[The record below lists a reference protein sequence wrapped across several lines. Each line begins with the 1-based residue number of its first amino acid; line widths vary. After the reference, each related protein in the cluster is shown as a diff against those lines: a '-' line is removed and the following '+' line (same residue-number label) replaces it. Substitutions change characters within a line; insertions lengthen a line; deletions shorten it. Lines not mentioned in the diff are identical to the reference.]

1 MIALV
6 WLIPAFPL
14 AAFLIAGLF
23 GRRWLGHWTGVIASA
38 AVGLSALLSIG
49 VFLEVLGGKEQ
60 TVVQLY
66 RWIGVGEFSVNVAAL
81 VDPLSAVMLLVVT
94 VVSFLIFVYSNGY
107 MAHDEGFYRFF
118 AWLSLFVFA
127 MLILVMADN
136 YLLMFVGWE
145 GVGLCS
151 YLLIGF
157 WFERPEPYL
166 AAKKAFVMNR
176 IGDWGY
182 TIGIITIFLVFGS
195 MNFIDVFRRLEVSA
209 PAQAT
214 LTLIC
219 VALFFGAT
227 GKSAQIPLYTWL
239 PDAMEGPTPVSA
251 LIHAAT
257 MVTSGV
263 YLVARSMPLFEVAGP
278 SLQIVGTIGAVTA
291 IFAAT
296 IALVQ
301 FDIKRVMAYSTVSQL
316 GYMFL
321 ALGVGAPIA
330 AIFHLATHAFF
341 KALLFLGS
349 GSVIHGLGGEQDMR
363 RMGGLR
369 RKMPVT
375 FWTMLI
381 AGGALAA
388 LPPLAGFWSKD
399 EILGAAF
406 VNGHLVLYAIGII
419 TAVLTAFYV
428 TRALW
433 MTFYGEPRD
442 HHLYDHAHES
452 SRVMTLPLVA
462 LAAGSAVL
470 GIVIGFPP
478 GLGARARRPG
488 LTSRADRDRGQ
499 LRAHDRRGSPAGA
512 RGVRRLR
519 RRDPRL
525 MTNVLSLLVV
535 IPLAG
540 LVPLFFFRRDERA
553 AKQVAI
559 TTTLVELAVS
569 LWMLKQFV
577 VGEAGVQLVERVDWL
592 PSLGISYLVGVDGIS
607 VLLVPLTTLLTFISV
622 LYSSGG
628 AIKTR
633 IVEYMTAFLLLEVG
647 MVGVFIAL
655 DLFLFYIFFELM

>member
-1 MIALV
+1 MIELV
-6 WLIPAFPL
+6 WLIPGFPL
-14 AAFLIAGLF
+14 AAFLVNGLL
-23 GRRWLGHWTGVIASA
+23 GRRWLGHLTGWIASA
-38 AVGLSALLSIG
+38 AVGASALLSIAI
-49 VFLEVLGGKEQ
+49 FLEVLGGKQQ

-66 RWIGVGEFSVNVAAL
+66 RWIGVGDFTINVSAL
-81 VDPLSAVMLLVVT
+81 VDPLSSTMLLVVT

-107 MAHDEGFYRFF
+107 MAHDPGFPRFF
-118 AWLSLFVFA
+118 TWLSLFVFA

-157 WFERPEPYL
+157 WFERPAPYY

-182 TIGIITIFLVFGS
+182 TIGIIAIFLVFGS
-195 MNFIDVFRRLEVSA
+195 MNFLDVFKRLEDGSSA
-209 PAQAT
+209 PAQST

-219 VALFFGAT
+219 IALFFGAT

-263 YLVARSMPLFEVAGP
+263 YLVARSTPLFAAAGSSLEV
-278 SLQIVGTIGAVTA
+278 VGTIGALTA
-291 IFAAT
+291 IVAAT

-321 ALGVGAPIA
+321 ALGVGAPVA

-349 GSVIHGLGGEQDMR
+349 GSVIHGLGNEQDMR
-363 RMGGLR
+363 MMGGLR

-375 FWTMLI
+375 FWTMLV

-399 EILGAAF
+399 EIVSAAF
-406 VNGHLVLYAIGII
+406 VSGHFLLYAVGIT

-452 SRVMTLPLVA
+452 PSVMTLPLIA
-462 LAAGSAVL
+462 LAAGTVVL
-470 GIVIGFPP
+470 GIAIGFPP
-478 GLGARARRPG
+478 EQGFIHRFLNPAVEVPGAAER
-488 LTSRADRDRGQ
+488 L
-499 LRAHDRRGSPAGA
+499 PAIG
-512 RGVRRLR
+512 
-519 RRDPRL
+519 
-525 MTNVLSLLVV
+525 TIVLLAGISIV
-535 IPLAG
+535 AG
-540 LVPLFFFRRDERA
+540 LVGIAIGVSMYVRHRPDPAAIARASGPYYRVLLNKYYLDELYDHRVVEAARAFAGASWAFDIHIIDGLVNRLGWALARSGSGLRRV
-553 AKQVAI
+553 Q
-559 TTTLVELAVS
+559 TG
-569 LWMLKQFV
+569 V
-577 VGEAGVQLVERVDWL
+577 VGNYALTIVAGLLIVLVAYGGYAAGVFGR
-592 PSLGISYLVGVDGIS
+592 
-607 VLLVPLTTLLTFISV
+607 
-622 LYSSGG
+622 
-628 AIKTR
+628 
-633 IVEYMTAFLLLEVG
+633 
-647 MVGVFIAL
+647 
-655 DLFLFYIFFELM
+655 

>member
-1 MIALV
+1 MISLV
-6 WLIPAFPL
+6 WLIPALPL
-14 AAFLIAGLF
+14 TAFLVNGLF
-23 GRRWLGHWTGVIASA
+23 GRRWLGHLTGVIASA
-38 AVGLSALLSIG
+38 AVGVSALLAIG
-49 VFLEVLGGKEQ
+49 VFLEVLGGKTP
-60 TVVQLY
+60 TVVSLY
-66 RWIGVGEFSVNVAAL
+66 RWIAVGDFSINVSAL
-81 VDPLSAVMLLVVT
+81 VDPLSSTMLLVVT
-94 VVSFLIFVYSNGY
+94 VVSFLIFVYANGY
-107 MAHDEGFYRFF
+107 MADDAGFYRFF
-118 AWLSLFVFA
+118 TWLSLFVFA

-157 WFERPEPYL
+157 WFERPEPYY

-195 MNFIDVFRRLEVSA
+195 MNFLDVFTRLATSSM
-209 PAQAT
+209 AQGP

-219 VALFFGAT
+219 LALFFGAT
-227 GKSAQIPLYTWL
+227 GKSAQLPLYSWL

-263 YLVARSMPLFEVAGP
+263 YLVARSMPLFEAAGP
-278 SLQIVGTIGAVTA
+278 SLQVVGIVGAITA

-321 ALGVGAPIA
+321 ALGVGAPAA

-363 RMGGLR
+363 KMGGLR

-406 VNGHLVLYAIGII
+406 TNGQLVLYAIGIV
-419 TAVLTAFYV
+419 TAILTAFYV

-452 SRVMTLPLVA
+452 PRVMTLPLVA

-478 GLGARARRPG
+478 EGGFIHRFLAPVVEAAGVAERTPELATIVVLAFVSMVAGLIGIAVGVSMYVRHRPDPAALTRAAGPVYRVLVNKYYVDELYDHRFVEAARAF
-488 LTSRADRDRGQ
+488 
-499 LRAHDRRGSPAGA
+499 AGA
-512 RGVRRLR
+512 AWAFDIHIIDGLANRLGWALAMGGQGLR
-519 RRDPRL
+519 RAQTGIVGNYAL
-525 MTNVLSLLVV
+525 TIV
-535 IPLAG
+535 AG
-540 LVPLFFFRRDERA
+540 LLLILVAYGGYA
-553 AKQVAI
+553 AGI
-559 TTTLVELAVS
+559 
-569 LWMLKQFV
+569 
-577 VGEAGVQLVERVDWL
+577 
-592 PSLGISYLVGVDGIS
+592 LG
-607 VLLVPLTTLLTFISV
+607 
-622 LYSSGG
+622 
-628 AIKTR
+628 R
-633 IVEYMTAFLLLEVG
+633 
-647 MVGVFIAL
+647 
-655 DLFLFYIFFELM
+655 

>member
-1 MIALV
+1 MISLV
-6 WLIPAFPL
+6 WLVPAFPL
-14 AAFLIAGLF
+14 AAFLVCGLF
-23 GRRWLGHWTGVIASA
+23 GRRWLGHLTGVIASV
-38 AVGLSALLSIG
+38 AVGLSALVSIG
-49 VFLEVLGGKEQ
+49 VFVEVLGGKTP
-60 TVVQLY
+60 TVVPLY
-66 RWIGVGEFSVNVAAL
+66 RWIAVGDFSINVSAL
-81 VDPLSAVMLLVVT
+81 VDPLSSTMLLVVT

-107 MAHDEGFYRFF
+107 MAHDAGFYRFF
-118 AWLSLFVFA
+118 TWLSLFVFA

-157 WFERPEPYL
+157 WFERPAPYY

-182 TIGIITIFLVFGS
+182 TIGIITIFLAFGS
-195 MNFIDVFRRLEVSA
+195 MNFLDVFNRLQASA
-209 PAQAT
+209 MPRDT

-227 GKSAQIPLYTWL
+227 GKSAQLPLYSWL

-263 YLVARSMPLFEVAGP
+263 YLVARSMPLFEAAGP
-278 SLQIVGTIGAVTA
+278 SLQVVGIVGAITA

-321 ALGVGAPIA
+321 ALGVGAPAA

-363 RMGGLR
+363 KMGGLR

-375 FWTMLI
+375 FWTMLV

-406 VNGHLVLYAIGII
+406 VNGQLILYAIGIL

-442 HHLYDHAHES
+442 HHLFDHAHES
-452 SRVMTLPLVA
+452 PRVMTLPLMA
-462 LAAGSAVL
+462 LAVGSAVL

-478 GLGARARRPG
+478 EQGFIHRFLSPVVEAAGVAERTPELATIVALAVVSVVAGAIGIAIGLSMYVRHRPDPAALTRAAGPVYRVLVNKYYVDELYDHRFVEAARAF
-488 LTSRADRDRGQ
+488 
-499 LRAHDRRGSPAGA
+499 AGA
-512 RGVRRLR
+512 AWAFDIHIIDGLANRLGWALAMGGQGLR
-519 RRDPRL
+519 RAQ
-525 MTNVLSLLVV
+525 TGVV
-535 IPLAG
+535 GNYALTIVAG
-540 LVPLFFFRRDERA
+540 LLLILVAYGGYA
-553 AKQVAI
+553 AGI
-559 TTTLVELAVS
+559 
-569 LWMLKQFV
+569 
-577 VGEAGVQLVERVDWL
+577 
-592 PSLGISYLVGVDGIS
+592 LG
-607 VLLVPLTTLLTFISV
+607 
-622 LYSSGG
+622 
-628 AIKTR
+628 R
-633 IVEYMTAFLLLEVG
+633 
-647 MVGVFIAL
+647 
-655 DLFLFYIFFELM
+655 

>member
-49 VFLEVLGGKEQ
+49 VFLEVLGGKQQ

-66 RWIGVGEFSVNVAAL
+66 RWIGVGDFSVNVAAL
-81 VDPLSAVMLLVVT
+81 IDPLSAVMLLVVT

-157 WFERPEPYL
+157 WFERPEPYV

-182 TIGIITIFLVFGS
+182 TIGMITTFLVFGS
-195 MNFIDVFRRLEVSA
+195 MQFTDVFEHVGIA
-209 PAQAT
+209 TQAN

-219 VALFFGAT
+219 IAFFFGAT
-227 GKSAQIPLYTWL
+227 GKSAQLPLYSWL

-257 MVTSGV
+257 MVTAGV
-263 YLVARSMPLFEVAGP
+263 YLVARSMPLFAAAGP
-278 SLQIVGTIGAVTA
+278 SLAVVGVVGAVTA

-321 ALGVGAPIA
+321 ALGVGARVA

-363 RMGGLR
+363 KMGGLR

-406 VNGHLVLYAIGII
+406 VNGHLLLYAIGII

-452 SRVMTLPLVA
+452 PRVMTLPLVA

-478 GLGARARRPG
+478 EPG
-488 LTSRADRDRGQ
+488 FVHQFL
-499 LRAHDRRGSPAGA
+499 SPVVEAAGVAEHLPELAMIVALAFVSVLAGA
-512 RGVRRLR
+512 IGIATGVSMYVRHRP
-519 RRDPRL
+519 DPAAL
-525 MTNVLSLLVV
+525 T
-535 IPLAG
+535 
-540 LVPLFFFRRDERA
+540 RA
-553 AKQVAI
+553 AGPVYRI
-559 TTTLVELAVS
+559 LVNKYYVDELY
-569 LWMLKQFV
+569 
-577 VGEAGVQLVERVDWL
+577 DH
-592 PSLGISYLVGVDGIS
+592 
-607 VLLVPLTTLLTFISV
+607 
-622 LYSSGG
+622 
-628 AIKTR
+628 R
-633 IVEYMTAFLLLEVG
+633 IVEAARAVAGASWAFDIHIIDGLANRLGWALPTGGQALRREQTGIVGNYALTIVAGLLLMLVAYRG
-647 MVGVFIAL
+647 FAARILGR
-655 DLFLFYIFFELM
+655 

>member
-1 MIALV
+1 MISIV

-14 AAFLIAGLF
+14 AAFLVNGLL
-23 GRRWLGHWTGVIASA
+23 GRRWLGHMTGLIATA
-38 AVGLSALLSIG
+38 AVGLSAVLSIG
-49 VFLEVLGGKEQ
+49 VFLEVLGGKTQ
-60 TVVQLY
+60 TVVSLY
-66 RWIGVGEFSVNVAAL
+66 RWIAVGEFSVNVSAL
-81 VDPLSAVMLLVVT
+81 IDPLSSVMLLVVT

-107 MAHDEGFYRFF
+107 MEHDAGFYRFF
-118 AWLSLFVFA
+118 TWLSLFVFA

-157 WFERPEPYL
+157 WFEKPAPYI

-176 IGDWGY
+176 IGDWGF
-182 TIGIITIFLVFGS
+182 TVAMILTFLTFGS
-195 MNFIDVFRRLEVSA
+195 VTFHEIFPKVGEIHRTD
-209 PAQAT
+209 PT
-214 LTLIC
+214 ILTVI
-219 VALFFGAT
+219 ALAFFLGAT
-227 GKSAQIPLYTWL
+227 GKSAQLPLYSWL

-278 SLQIVGTIGAVTA
+278 SLQVVGVVGAITA

-321 ALGVGAPIA
+321 ALGVGAPVA

-349 GSVIHGLGGEQDMR
+349 GSVIHGLGNEQDMR

-399 EILGAAF
+399 EIVSAAF
-406 VNGHLVLYAIGII
+406 TNGHVLLYTIGII

-442 HHLYDHAHES
+442 QHLFDHAHES
-452 SRVMTLPLVA
+452 PTVMTLPLILLGV
-462 LAAGSAVL
+462 GTVVL
-470 GIVIGFPP
+470 GIAIGFPP
-478 GLGARARRPG
+478 EQGFIHRFLGPVVEAAGGAEHAPE
-488 LTSRADRDRGQ
+488 LADRK
-499 LRAHDRRGSPAGA
+499 S
-512 RGVRRLR
+512 
-519 RRDPRL
+519 
-525 MTNVLSLLVV
+525 T
-535 IPLAG
+535 
-540 LVPLFFFRRDERA
+540 
-553 AKQVAI
+553 
-559 TTTLVELAVS
+559 
-569 LWMLKQFV
+569 
-577 VGEAGVQLVERVDWL
+577 
-592 PSLGISYLVGVDGIS
+592 
-607 VLLVPLTTLLTFISV
+607 
-622 LYSSGG
+622 
-628 AIKTR
+628 
-633 IVEYMTAFLLLEVG
+633 
-647 MVGVFIAL
+647 
-655 DLFLFYIFFELM
+655 

>member
-1 MIALV
+1 VSGI
-6 WLIPAFPL
+6 
-14 AAFLIAGLF
+14 F
-23 GRRWLGHWTGVIASA
+23 GRRWLGHLTGVIASA
-38 AVGLSALLSIG
+38 AVGVSALLAIG
-49 VFLEVLGGKEQ
+49 VFLEVLGGKTQ
-60 TVVQLY
+60 TVVTLY
-66 RWIGVGEFSVNVAAL
+66 RWIGVGDFTINVAAL
-81 VDPLSAVMLLVVT
+81 IDPLSSTMLLVVT

-107 MAHDEGFYRFF
+107 MEHDAGFYRFF
-118 AWLSLFVFA
+118 TWLSLFVFA

-157 WFERPEPYL
+157 WFERPAPYL

-195 MNFIDVFRRLEVSA
+195 MNFIDVFKRLDESA
-209 PAQAT
+209 PAQGS

-219 VALFFGAT
+219 LALFFGAT
-227 GKSAQIPLYTWL
+227 GKSAQLPLHSWL

-263 YLVARSMPLFEVAGP
+263 YLVARSMPLFEHAGP
-278 SLQIVGTIGAVTA
+278 SLQVVGTVGAITA

-321 ALGVGAPIA
+321 ALGVGAPVA
-330 AIFHLATHAFF
+330 AMFHLATHAFF

-363 RMGGLR
+363 KMGGLR

-406 VNGHLVLYAIGII
+406 VNGHLLLYAIGIV

-452 SRVMTLPLVA
+452 PRVMTLPLGA
-462 LAAGSAVL
+462 LAVGSAVL
-470 GIVIGFPP
+470 GIVIGFPSEQGFIHRFLAP
-478 GLGARARRPG
+478 VVEA
-488 LTSRADRDRGQ
+488 
-499 LRAHDRRGSPAGA
+499 AGVA
-512 RGVRRLR
+512 ERTPELATIVALAGVS
-519 RRDPRL
+519 
-525 MTNVLSLLVV
+525 V
-535 IPLAG
+535 LAG
-540 LVPLFFFRRDERA
+540 LVGIGIGVSMYVRHRPDPAALTRA
-553 AKQVAI
+553 AGPVYRVLVNKYYIDELYDHRFVEAARAFAGAAWAFDIHIIDGLANRLGWALAMGGQGLRRAQTGIVGNYALTIVA
-559 TTTLVELAVS
+559 
-569 LWMLKQFV
+569 
-577 VGEAGVQLVERVDWL
+577 G
-592 PSLGISYLVGVDGIS
+592 
-607 VLLVPLTTLLTFISV
+607 
-622 LYSSGG
+622 
-628 AIKTR
+628 
-633 IVEYMTAFLLLEVG
+633 LLLILVAYG
-647 MVGVFIAL
+647 GYAAGIL
-655 DLFLFYIFFELM
+655 GR

>member
-1 MIALV
+1 MISLV

-14 AAFLIAGLF
+14 AAFLVNGLF
-23 GRRWLGHWTGVIASA
+23 GRRWLGHLTGVIASA

-49 VFLEVLGGKEQ
+49 VFLEVLGGKTQ
-60 TVVQLY
+60 AVVPLY
-66 RWIGVGEFSVNVAAL
+66 RWIGVGDFTINVAAL
-81 VDPLSAVMLLVVT
+81 IDPLSSVMLLVVT
-94 VVSFLIFVYSNGY
+94 VVSFLIFVYSIGY
-107 MAHDEGFYRFF
+107 MEHDAGFYRFF
-118 AWLSLFVFA
+118 TWLSLFVFA

-157 WFERPEPYL
+157 WFERPEPYY

-195 MNFIDVFRRLEVSA
+195 MNFIDVFKRLEESA

-219 VALFFGAT
+219 IALFFGAT
-227 GKSAQIPLYTWL
+227 GKSAQLPLYSWL

-263 YLVARSMPLFEVAGP
+263 YLVARSTPLFAAAGP
-278 SLQIVGTIGAVTA
+278 SLQVVGVVGAITA

-301 FDIKRVMAYSTVSQL
+301 FDIKRVMAYSTISQL

-363 RMGGLR
+363 KMGGLR

-406 VNGHLVLYAIGII
+406 ANGHLVLYAVGIV

-452 SRVMTLPLVA
+452 PRVMTLPLIA
-462 LAAGSAVL
+462 LGVGSAVL

-478 GLGARARRPG
+478 EQGFIHRFLAPVVEAAGAAERSPELATIVALALVSVLAGVIGIAIGVSMYVRHRPDPAALTRAAGPVYRILVNKYYIDELYDHRFVEAARAF
-488 LTSRADRDRGQ
+488 
-499 LRAHDRRGSPAGA
+499 AGA
-512 RGVRRLR
+512 AWAFDIHIIDGLANRLGWALAMGGQGLR
-519 RRDPRL
+519 RAQTGIVGNYAL
-525 MTNVLSLLVV
+525 TIV
-535 IPLAG
+535 AG
-540 LVPLFFFRRDERA
+540 LLLILVAYGGVA
-553 AKQVAI
+553 AGI
-559 TTTLVELAVS
+559 
-569 LWMLKQFV
+569 
-577 VGEAGVQLVERVDWL
+577 
-592 PSLGISYLVGVDGIS
+592 LG
-607 VLLVPLTTLLTFISV
+607 
-622 LYSSGG
+622 
-628 AIKTR
+628 R
-633 IVEYMTAFLLLEVG
+633 
-647 MVGVFIAL
+647 
-655 DLFLFYIFFELM
+655 

>member
-1 MIALV
+1 MRSTRCGGDPSLVIEKV

-14 AAFLIAGLF
+14 AAFLI
-23 GRRWLGHWTGVIASA
+23 
-38 AVGLSALLSIG
+38 G
-49 VFLEVLGGKEQ
+49 VFFEVLGGAKQ
-60 TVVQLY
+60 TVVPLY
-66 RWIGVGEFSVNVAAL
+66 RWIAVGDFQVSVAAL
-81 VDPLSAVMLLVVT
+81 VDPLSATMLLVVT

-107 MAHDEGFYRFF
+107 MAHDRGVYRFF

-157 WFERPEPYL
+157 WFERPEPYY

-182 TIGIITIFLVFGS
+182 TVGIITVFLVFGS
-195 MNFIDVFRRLEVSA
+195 LNFFDVFKRLEESA
-209 PAQAT
+209 PAQGT
-214 LTLIC
+214 LTIIC
-219 VALFFGAT
+219 LALFFGAT
-227 GKSAQIPLYTWL
+227 GKSAQLPLYSWL

-263 YLVARSMPLFEVAGP
+263 YLVARSMPLFQAAGP
-278 SLQIVGTIGAVTA
+278 SLEVVGVVGAITA

-301 FDIKRVMAYSTVSQL
+301 FDIKRVLAYSTVSQL

-321 ALGVGAPIA
+321 ALGVGAPVA

-363 RMGGLR
+363 KMGGLR
-369 RKMPVT
+369 RKMPTT

-399 EILGAAF
+399 EILSAAF
-406 VNGHLVLYAIGII
+406 GNGHLVLYAVGLV
-419 TAVLTAFYV
+419 TAALTAFYV

-452 SRVMTLPLVA
+452 PSVMTLPLLA
-462 LAAGSAVL
+462 LATGTVVVGFL
-470 GIVIGFPP
+470 IGFPP
-478 GLGARARRPG
+478 
-488 LTSRADRDRGQ
+488 D
-499 LRAHDRRGSPAGA
+499 H
-512 RGVRRLR
+512 
-519 RRDPRL
+519 
-525 MTNVLSLLVV
+525 
-535 IPLAG
+535 
-540 LVPLFFFRRDERA
+540 
-553 AKQVAI
+553 
-559 TTTLVELAVS
+559 
-569 LWMLKQFV
+569 
-577 VGEAGVQLVERVDWL
+577 
-592 PSLGISYLVGVDGIS
+592 GIIH
-607 VLLVPLTTLLTFISV
+607 
-622 LYSSGG
+622 
-628 AIKTR
+628 
-633 IVEYMTAFLLLEVG
+633 
-647 MVGVFIAL
+647 
-655 DLFLFYIFFELM
+655 

>member
-1 MIALV
+1 L
-6 WLIPAFPL
+6 PL
-14 AAFLIAGLF
+14 AAFLINGLF
-23 GRRWLGHWTGVIASA
+23 GRRWLGHLTGLIATA

-49 VFLEVLGGKEQ
+49 VFLEVLGGKTQ
-60 TVVQLY
+60 TVVSLY
-66 RWIGVGEFSVNVAAL
+66 RWIAVGDFSVNVSAL
-81 VDPLSAVMLLVVT
+81 IDPLSSVMLLVVT

-107 MAHDEGFYRFF
+107 MEHDAGFYRFF
-118 AWLSLFVFA
+118 TWLSLFVFA

-157 WFERPEPYL
+157 WFERPEPYY

-195 MNFIDVFRRLEVSA
+195 MNFLDVFKRLEESA

-219 VALFFGAT
+219 IALFFGAT
-227 GKSAQIPLYTWL
+227 GKSAQLPLYSWL

-278 SLQIVGTIGAVTA
+278 SLQVVGVVGAITA

-321 ALGVGAPIA
+321 ALGVGAPVA

-363 RMGGLR
+363 KMGGLR

-406 VNGHLVLYAIGII
+406 TNGHLILYAVGII
-419 TAVLTAFYV
+419 TAILTAFYV

-452 SRVMTLPLVA
+452 PRVMTLPLIA

-470 GIVIGFPP
+470 GIVVGFPP
-478 GLGARARRPG
+478 EQGFIHRYLAPVVEAAGVAERAPEIATIVALAIVSVLAGVIGIAVGVSMYVRHRPDPAALTRAAGPVYRVLVNKYYIDELYDHRFVEAARAF
-488 LTSRADRDRGQ
+488 
-499 LRAHDRRGSPAGA
+499 AGA
-512 RGVRRLR
+512 SWAFDIHIIDGLANRLGWAFAMGGQGLR
-519 RRDPRL
+519 RVQTGIVGNYAL
-525 MTNVLSLLVV
+525 TIVAGLLLV
-535 IPLAG
+535 
-540 LVPLFFFRRDERA
+540 LVA
-553 AKQVAI
+553 YGGYATGI
-559 TTTLVELAVS
+559 
-569 LWMLKQFV
+569 
-577 VGEAGVQLVERVDWL
+577 
-592 PSLGISYLVGVDGIS
+592 LG
-607 VLLVPLTTLLTFISV
+607 
-622 LYSSGG
+622 
-628 AIKTR
+628 R
-633 IVEYMTAFLLLEVG
+633 
-647 MVGVFIAL
+647 
-655 DLFLFYIFFELM
+655 

>member
-1 MIALV
+1 MISLV

-14 AAFLIAGLF
+14 AAFLVNGLF
-23 GRRWLGHWTGVIASA
+23 GRRWLGHLTGVIASV
-38 AVGLSALLSIG
+38 AVGLSALVSIG
-49 VFLEVLGGKEQ
+49 VFLEVLGGKTQ
-60 TVVQLY
+60 TVVRLY
-66 RWIGVGEFSVNVAAL
+66 RWIAVGDFSINVSAL
-81 VDPLSAVMLLVVT
+81 VDPLSSTMLLVVT

-107 MAHDEGFYRFF
+107 MAHDAGFYRFF
-118 AWLSLFVFA
+118 TWLSLFVFA

-157 WFERPEPYL
+157 WFERPAPYY

-182 TIGIITIFLVFGS
+182 TIGIITIFLAFGS
-195 MNFIDVFRRLEVSA
+195 MNFLDVFNRLQASA
-209 PAQAT
+209 MPRDT

-227 GKSAQIPLYTWL
+227 GKSAQLPLYSWL

-263 YLVARSMPLFEVAGP
+263 YLVARSMPLFEAAGP
-278 SLQIVGTIGAVTA
+278 SLQAVGIVGAITA

-321 ALGVGAPIA
+321 ALGVGAPAA

-363 RMGGLR
+363 KMGGLR

-375 FWTMLI
+375 FWTMLV

-406 VNGHLVLYAIGII
+406 VNGQLILYAIGIL

-442 HHLYDHAHES
+442 HHLFDHAHES
-452 SRVMTLPLVA
+452 PRVMTLPLMA
-462 LAAGSAVL
+462 LAVGSAVL

-478 GLGARARRPG
+478 EQGFIHRFLSPVVEAAGVAERTPELATIVALAGVSVVAGAIGIAIGLSMYVRHRPDPAALTRAAGPVYRVLVNKYYVDELYDHRFVEAARAF
-488 LTSRADRDRGQ
+488 
-499 LRAHDRRGSPAGA
+499 AGA
-512 RGVRRLR
+512 AWAFDIHIIDGLANRLGWALAMGGQGLR
-519 RRDPRL
+519 RAQ
-525 MTNVLSLLVV
+525 TGVV
-535 IPLAG
+535 GNYALTIVAG
-540 LVPLFFFRRDERA
+540 LLLILVAYGGYA
-553 AKQVAI
+553 AGI
-559 TTTLVELAVS
+559 
-569 LWMLKQFV
+569 
-577 VGEAGVQLVERVDWL
+577 
-592 PSLGISYLVGVDGIS
+592 LG
-607 VLLVPLTTLLTFISV
+607 
-622 LYSSGG
+622 
-628 AIKTR
+628 R
-633 IVEYMTAFLLLEVG
+633 
-647 MVGVFIAL
+647 
-655 DLFLFYIFFELM
+655 

>member
-1 MIALV
+1 VISLV
-6 WLIPAFPL
+6 WLIPALPL
-14 AAFLIAGLF
+14 AAFLINGLF
-23 GRRWLGHWTGVIASA
+23 GRRWLGHLTGLIATA

-49 VFLEVLGGKEQ
+49 VFLEVLGGKTQ
-60 TVVQLY
+60 TVVSLY
-66 RWIGVGEFSVNVAAL
+66 RWIAVGDFSVNVSAL
-81 VDPLSAVMLLVVT
+81 IDPLSSVMLLVVT

-107 MAHDEGFYRFF
+107 MEHDAGFYRFF
-118 AWLSLFVFA
+118 TWLSLFVFA

-157 WFERPEPYL
+157 WFERPEPYY

-195 MNFIDVFRRLEVSA
+195 MNFLDVFKRLEESA

-219 VALFFGAT
+219 IALFFGAT
-227 GKSAQIPLYTWL
+227 GKSAQLPLYSWL

-278 SLQIVGTIGAVTA
+278 SLQVVGVVGAITA

-321 ALGVGAPIA
+321 ALGVGAPVA

-363 RMGGLR
+363 KMGGLR

-406 VNGHLVLYAIGII
+406 TNGHLILYAVGII
-419 TAVLTAFYV
+419 TAILTAFYV

-452 SRVMTLPLVA
+452 PRVMTLPLVA

-470 GIVIGFPP
+470 GIVVGFPP
-478 GLGARARRPG
+478 EQGFIHRYLAPVVEAAGVAEHAPEIATIVALAIVSVLAGVIGIAVGVSMYVRHRPDPAALTRAAGPVYRVLVNKYYIDELYDHRFVEAARAF
-488 LTSRADRDRGQ
+488 
-499 LRAHDRRGSPAGA
+499 AGA
-512 RGVRRLR
+512 SWAFDIHIIDGLANRLGWAFAMGGQGLR
-519 RRDPRL
+519 RVQTGIVGNYAL
-525 MTNVLSLLVV
+525 TIVAGLLLV
-535 IPLAG
+535 
-540 LVPLFFFRRDERA
+540 LVA
-553 AKQVAI
+553 YGGYATGI
-559 TTTLVELAVS
+559 
-569 LWMLKQFV
+569 
-577 VGEAGVQLVERVDWL
+577 
-592 PSLGISYLVGVDGIS
+592 LG
-607 VLLVPLTTLLTFISV
+607 
-622 LYSSGG
+622 
-628 AIKTR
+628 R
-633 IVEYMTAFLLLEVG
+633 
-647 MVGVFIAL
+647 
-655 DLFLFYIFFELM
+655 

>member
-1 MIALV
+1 MISLV

-14 AAFLIAGLF
+14 AAFLVNGLF
-23 GRRWLGHWTGVIASA
+23 GRRWLGHMTGVIASV

-49 VFLEVLGGKEQ
+49 VFLEVLGGKTQ
-60 TVVQLY
+60 TVVPLY
-66 RWIGVGEFSVNVAAL
+66 RWIAVGDFSINVSAL
-81 VDPLSAVMLLVVT
+81 IDPLSSVMLLVVT

-107 MAHDEGFYRFF
+107 MAHDAGFYRFF

-157 WFERPEPYL
+157 WFERPEPYY

-195 MNFIDVFRRLEVSA
+195 MNFLDVFKRLEASA

-219 VALFFGAT
+219 IALFFGAT
-227 GKSAQIPLYTWL
+227 GKSAQLPLYSWL

-278 SLQIVGTIGAVTA
+278 SLQVVGVVGAITA

-321 ALGVGAPIA
+321 ALGVGAPVA

-363 RMGGLR
+363 KMGGLR

-406 VNGHLVLYAIGII
+406 VNGHLVLYAIGIV

-452 SRVMTLPLVA
+452 PRVMTLPLMA

-470 GIVIGFPP
+470 GILIGFPP
-478 GLGARARRPG
+478 EQGFIHSFLGPVAEAAGVAENVPGVATIVALAFVSVLAGVIGIAIGVSMYVRHRPDPAALTRAAGPVYRILVNKYYVDASWAFDIHIIDGLANRLGWALAMG
-488 LTSRADRDRGQ
+488 GQ
-499 LRAHDRRGSPAGA
+499 G
-512 RGVRRLR
+512 LR
-519 RRDPRL
+519 RVQTGIVGNYAL
-525 MTNVLSLLVV
+525 TIVAGLLLVLV
-535 IPLAG
+535 AYGGYAAG
-540 LVPLFFFRRDERA
+540 
-553 AKQVAI
+553 I
-559 TTTLVELAVS
+559 
-569 LWMLKQFV
+569 
-577 VGEAGVQLVERVDWL
+577 
-592 PSLGISYLVGVDGIS
+592 LG
-607 VLLVPLTTLLTFISV
+607 
-622 LYSSGG
+622 
-628 AIKTR
+628 R
-633 IVEYMTAFLLLEVG
+633 
-647 MVGVFIAL
+647 
-655 DLFLFYIFFELM
+655 

>member
-1 MIALV
+1 MIQLV

-14 AAFLIAGLF
+14 AAFLIDGLF
-23 GRRWLGHWTGVIASA
+23 GRRWLRAWTGWIASA
-38 AVGLSALLSIG
+38 AVGASAIVAIG
-49 VFLEVLGGKEQ
+49 VFLEVLGGKQQ

-66 RWIGVGEFSVNVAAL
+66 RWIGVGDFQVNVAAL
-81 VDPLSAVMLLVVT
+81 IDPLSSTMLLVVT

-107 MAHDEGFYRFF
+107 MAEDRGLWRFF
-118 AWLSLFVFA
+118 TWMSLFVFA

-157 WFERPEPYL
+157 WFERPEPYY

-195 MNFIDVFRRLEVSA
+195 MNFLDVFKRVEESA
-209 PAQAT
+209 PAQSA

-219 VALFFGAT
+219 LALFFGAT
-227 GKSAQIPLYTWL
+227 GKSAQLPLYSWL

-263 YLVARSMPLFEVAGP
+263 YLVARSTPLFAAAGSSLEV
-278 SLQIVGTIGAVTA
+278 VGVVGAITA

-321 ALGVGAPIA
+321 ALGVGAPVA

-363 RMGGLR
+363 RMGALR

-399 EILGAAF
+399 EIVGAAF
-406 VNGHLVLYAIGII
+406 TNGHVLLYAIGIV

-442 HHLYDHAHES
+442 RHLYDHAHES
-452 SRVMTLPLVA
+452 PRVMILPLAA
-462 LAAGSAVL
+462 LALGSVVL
-470 GIVIGFPP
+470 GIAIGFPP
-478 GLGARARRPG
+478 EQGFIHRFLGPAVEVPGAVEHVPELATILVLALVSVAAGVIGIAVAISVYVRHRPDATAIARA
-488 LTSRADRDRGQ
+488 
-499 LRAHDRRGSPAGA
+499 AGPYY
-512 RGVRRLR
+512 RI
-519 RRDPRL
+519 
-525 MTNVLSLLVV
+525 LVNKYYV
-535 IPLAG
+535 
-540 LVPLFFFRRDERA
+540 DE
-553 AKQVAI
+553 
-559 TTTLVELAVS
+559 
-569 LWMLKQFV
+569 
-577 VGEAGVQLVERVDWL
+577 
-592 PSLGISYLVGVDGIS
+592 
-607 VLLVPLTTLLTFISV
+607 
-622 LYSSGG
+622 LYDH
-628 AIKTR
+628 R
-633 IVEYMTAFLLLEVG
+633 IVEAARAFAGASWAFDIHIIDGLANRIGWLLSLSGTGARRLQTGIVGNYALTIVAGLLLVLVAYG
-647 MVGVFIAL
+647 GYAAGVFGR
-655 DLFLFYIFFELM
+655 

>member
-1 MIALV
+1 MTALAASQVQVYALPLV

-14 AAFLIAGLF
+14 AAFLVNGLF
-23 GRRWLGHWTGVIASA
+23 GRRWLGKWAGIIASA
-38 AVGLSALLSIG
+38 AVGLSALLAIG
-49 VFLEVLGGKEQ
+49 VFLDVLRIQ
-60 TVVQLY
+60 RLPDAVPSVVTLY
-66 RWIGVGEFSVNVAAL
+66 RWIGVGDFTINVAAL
-81 VDPLSAVMLLVVT
+81 IDPLSSVMLLVVT
-94 VVSFLIFVYSNGY
+94 VVSFLIFVYSIGY
-107 MAHDEGFYRFF
+107 MEHDAGFYRFF
-118 AWLSLFVFA
+118 TWLSLFVFA

-157 WFERPEPYL
+157 WFERPEPYY

-182 TIGIITIFLVFGS
+182 TIGIITVFLVFGS
-195 MNFIDVFRRLEVSA
+195 MNFLDVFKRLEVSA
-209 PAQAT
+209 PAEAT

-227 GKSAQIPLYTWL
+227 GKSAQLPLYSWL

-263 YLVARSMPLFEVAGP
+263 YLVARSMPLFEHAGP
-278 SLQIVGTIGAVTA
+278 SLQVVGIVGAITA

-321 ALGVGAPIA
+321 ALGVGAPVA

-363 RMGGLR
+363 KMGGLR

-406 VNGHLVLYAIGII
+406 VNGHLLLYAIGIV

-452 SRVMTLPLVA
+452 PRVMTLPLTA
-462 LAAGSAVL
+462 LAVGSAVL

-478 GLGARARRPG
+478 EQGFIHRFLAPVVEAAGVAERTPEVATLVALALVSVLAGVVGIAVGVSMYVRHRPDPAALTRAAGPVYRVLVNKYYIDELYDHRFVEAARAF
-488 LTSRADRDRGQ
+488 
-499 LRAHDRRGSPAGA
+499 AGA
-512 RGVRRLR
+512 AWAFDIHIIDGLANRLGWALAMGGQGLR
-519 RRDPRL
+519 RAQ
-525 MTNVLSLLVV
+525 TGVV
-535 IPLAG
+535 GNYALTIVAG
-540 LVPLFFFRRDERA
+540 LLLILVAYGGYA
-553 AKQVAI
+553 AGI
-559 TTTLVELAVS
+559 
-569 LWMLKQFV
+569 
-577 VGEAGVQLVERVDWL
+577 
-592 PSLGISYLVGVDGIS
+592 LG
-607 VLLVPLTTLLTFISV
+607 
-622 LYSSGG
+622 
-628 AIKTR
+628 R
-633 IVEYMTAFLLLEVG
+633 
-647 MVGVFIAL
+647 
-655 DLFLFYIFFELM
+655 

>member
-23 GRRWLGHWTGVIASA
+23 GRRWLGHLTGVIASA
-38 AVGLSALLSIG
+38 AVGVSALLAIG
-49 VFLEVLGGKEQ
+49 VFLEVLGGK
-60 TVVQLY
+60 TPIVVSLY
-66 RWIGVGEFSVNVAAL
+66 RWIAVGDFSINVSAL
-81 VDPLSAVMLLVVT
+81 VDPLSSTMLLVVT
-94 VVSFLIFVYSNGY
+94 VVSFLIFVYANGY
-107 MAHDEGFYRFF
+107 MADDAGFYRFF
-118 AWLSLFVFA
+118 TWLSLFVFA

-182 TIGIITIFLVFGS
+182 TIGIITIFLVFNS
-195 MNFIDVFRRLEVSA
+195 MNFLDVFHRLDQGV
-209 PAQAT
+209 AQGV
-214 LTLIC
+214 LVIIC

-227 GKSAQIPLYTWL
+227 GKSAQLPLYSWL

-263 YLVARSMPLFEVAGP
+263 YLVARSTPLFAAAGSSLEV
-278 SLQIVGTIGAVTA
+278 VGVVGAITA

-321 ALGVGAPIA
+321 ALGVGAPAA
-330 AIFHLATHAFF
+330 AIFHLVTHAFF

-349 GSVIHGLGGEQDMR
+349 DSVIHGLGGEQDMR
-363 RMGGLR
+363 KMGGLR

-375 FWTMLI
+375 FWTMLV

-399 EILGAAF
+399 EIVTAAF
-406 VNGHLVLYAIGII
+406 VNGHAVLY
-419 TAVLTAFYV
+419 
-428 TRALW
+428 
-433 MTFYGEPRD
+433 
-442 HHLYDHAHES
+442 
-452 SRVMTLPLVA
+452 
-462 LAAGSAVL
+462 
-470 GIVIGFPP
+470 
-478 GLGARARRPG
+478 
-488 LTSRADRDRGQ
+488 
-499 LRAHDRRGSPAGA
+499 
-512 RGVRRLR
+512 
-519 RRDPRL
+519 
-525 MTNVLSLLVV
+525 
-535 IPLAG
+535 
-540 LVPLFFFRRDERA
+540 
-553 AKQVAI
+553 
-559 TTTLVELAVS
+559 
-569 LWMLKQFV
+569 
-577 VGEAGVQLVERVDWL
+577 
-592 PSLGISYLVGVDGIS
+592 
-607 VLLVPLTTLLTFISV
+607 
-622 LYSSGG
+622 
-628 AIKTR
+628 
-633 IVEYMTAFLLLEVG
+633 
-647 MVGVFIAL
+647 
-655 DLFLFYIFFELM
+655 

>member
-1 MIALV
+1 MISLV

-14 AAFLIAGLF
+14 AAFLVNGLF
-23 GRRWLGHWTGVIASA
+23 GRRWLGHMTGVIASV

-49 VFLEVLGGKEQ
+49 VFLEVLGGKTQ
-60 TVVQLY
+60 TVVALY
-66 RWIGVGEFSVNVAAL
+66 RWIAVGDFSINVSAL
-81 VDPLSAVMLLVVT
+81 IDPLSSVMLLVVT

-107 MAHDEGFYRFF
+107 MAQDAGFYRFF

-157 WFERPEPYL
+157 WFERPEPYY

-195 MNFIDVFRRLEVSA
+195 MNFLDVFKRLEASA

-219 VALFFGAT
+219 IALFFGAT
-227 GKSAQIPLYTWL
+227 GKSAQLPLYSWL

-278 SLQIVGTIGAVTA
+278 SLQVVGVVGAITA

-321 ALGVGAPIA
+321 ALGVGAPVA

-363 RMGGLR
+363 KMGGLR

-375 FWTMLI
+375 FWTMVI

-406 VNGHLVLYAIGII
+406 VNGHLVLYAIGIV

-452 SRVMTLPLVA
+452 PRVMTLPLIA

-478 GLGARARRPG
+478 EQGFIHSFLGPVADAAGVAESVPGVATIVALAFVSVLAGVIGIAIGVSMYVRHRPDPAALTRAAGPVYRILVNKYYVDELYDHRFVEAARAF
-488 LTSRADRDRGQ
+488 
-499 LRAHDRRGSPAGA
+499 AGA
-512 RGVRRLR
+512 SWAFDIHIIDGLANRLGWAFAMGGQGLR
-519 RRDPRL
+519 RVQTGIVGNYAL
-525 MTNVLSLLVV
+525 TIV
-535 IPLAG
+535 AG
-540 LVPLFFFRRDERA
+540 LLLMLVAYGGYA
-553 AKQVAI
+553 A
-559 TTTLVELAVS
+559 
-569 LWMLKQFV
+569 
-577 VGEAGVQLVERVDWL
+577 
-592 PSLGISYLVGVDGIS
+592 GIIG
-607 VLLVPLTTLLTFISV
+607 
-622 LYSSGG
+622 
-628 AIKTR
+628 R
-633 IVEYMTAFLLLEVG
+633 
-647 MVGVFIAL
+647 
-655 DLFLFYIFFELM
+655 

>member
-1 MIALV
+1 MIDLV

-14 AAFLIAGLF
+14 AAFLINGIF
-23 GRRWLGHWTGVIASA
+23 GRRWLGHFTGVVAST
-38 AVGLSALLSIG
+38 AVGLSALVSIG
-49 VFLEVLGGKEQ
+49 VFLEVLGGRTQ
-60 TVVQLY
+60 TVVGLY
-66 RWIGVGEFSVNVAAL
+66 RWIGVGDFTVNVAAL
-81 VDPLSAVMLLVVT
+81 IDPLSSVMLLVVT

-107 MAHDEGFYRFF
+107 MEHDAGFYRFF
-118 AWLSLFVFA
+118 TWLSLFVFA

-195 MNFIDVFRRLEVSA
+195 MNFLDVFDRLEESA

-214 LTLIC
+214 ITLIC
-219 VALFFGAT
+219 LALFFGAT

-263 YLVARSMPLFEVAGP
+263 YLVARSTPLFEAAG
-278 SLQIVGTIGAVTA
+278 STLLIVGSIGALTA
-291 IFAAT
+291 IVAAT

-301 FDIKRVMAYSTVSQL
+301 VDIKRVMAYSTVSQL

-321 ALGVGAPIA
+321 ALGVGAPVA

-375 FWTMLI
+375 FWTMAL
-381 AGGALAA
+381 AGLALAA

-406 VNGHLVLYAIGII
+406 LNGHFVLYAVGIV
-419 TAVLTAFYV
+419 TAILTAFYV

-433 MTFYGEPRD
+433 LTFYGEPRD

-452 SRVMTLPLVA
+452 PSVMTLPLVA
-462 LAAGSAVL
+462 LAAGTVL
-470 GIVIGFPP
+470 LGMVIGFPP
-478 GLGARARRPG
+478 EQGFIHHFLNPVLERPG
-488 LTSRADRDRGQ
+488 
-499 LRAHDRRGSPAGA
+499 
-512 RGVRRLR
+512 
-519 RRDPRL
+519 
-525 MTNVLSLLVV
+525 
-535 IPLAG
+535 
-540 LVPLFFFRRDERA
+540 A
-553 AKQVAI
+553 AEN
-559 TTTLVELAVS
+559 LPELAT
-569 LWMLKQFV
+569 V
-577 VGEAGVQLVERVDWL
+577 VALA
-592 PSLGISYLVGVDGIS
+592 GIS
-607 VLLVPLTTLLTFISV
+607 VVAGIIGIAIGLSMYVRHRPDPAALTRTTGPVYRLLVNKYYLDELYDHRFVEAARAFAGAAWAFDIHIVDGLANRLGWALSLGGQGLRRAQTGVVGNYALT
-622 LYSSGG
+622 
-628 AIKTR
+628 
-633 IVEYMTAFLLLEVG
+633 IVAGLLLVLAAYG
-647 MVGVFIAL
+647 GYAAGIL
-655 DLFLFYIFFELM
+655 GR

>member
-1 MIALV
+1 MIGLV
-6 WLIPAFPL
+6 WLIPALPL
-14 AAFLIAGLF
+14 AAFLVNGLF
-23 GRRWLGHWTGVIASA
+23 GRRWLGHLTGLIASA
-38 AVGLSALLSIG
+38 AVGVSALLAIG
-49 VFLEVLGGKEQ
+49 VFLEVLGGKTQ
-60 TVVQLY
+60 TVVSLY
-66 RWIGVGEFSVNVAAL
+66 RWIAVGDFSINVSAL
-81 VDPLSAVMLLVVT
+81 VDPLSSTMLLVVT
-94 VVSFLIFVYSNGY
+94 VVSFLIFVYANGY
-107 MAHDEGFYRFF
+107 MAQDAGFYRFF
-118 AWLSLFVFA
+118 TWLSLFVFA

-157 WFERPEPYL
+157 WFERPEPYY

-195 MNFIDVFRRLEVSA
+195 MNFLDVFTRLATSSM
-209 PAQAT
+209 AQGP

-219 VALFFGAT
+219 LALFFGAT
-227 GKSAQIPLYTWL
+227 GKSAQLPLYSWL

-263 YLVARSMPLFEVAGP
+263 YLVARSMPLFEAAGP
-278 SLQIVGTIGAVTA
+278 SLQVVGIVGAITA

-321 ALGVGAPIA
+321 ALGVGAPAA

-363 RMGGLR
+363 KMGGLR

-399 EILGAAF
+399 EILGGAF
-406 VNGHLVLYAIGII
+406 TNGQLVLYAIGIV
-419 TAVLTAFYV
+419 TAILTAFYV

-452 SRVMTLPLVA
+452 PRVMTLPLVA

-478 GLGARARRPG
+478 EGGFIHRFLAPVVEA
-488 LTSRADRDRGQ
+488 
-499 LRAHDRRGSPAGA
+499 AGVA
-512 RGVRRLR
+512 ERTPELV
-519 RRDPRL
+519 
-525 MTNVLSLLVV
+525 TIVVLALVSV
-535 IPLAG
+535 LAG
-540 LVPLFFFRRDERA
+540 LIGIAVGVSMYVRHRPDPAALTRA
-553 AKQVAI
+553 AGPVYRVLVNKYYVDELYDHRFVEAARAFAGAAWAFDIHIIDGLANRLGWALAIGGQGLRRAQTGIVGNYALTIVA
-559 TTTLVELAVS
+559 
-569 LWMLKQFV
+569 
-577 VGEAGVQLVERVDWL
+577 G
-592 PSLGISYLVGVDGIS
+592 
-607 VLLVPLTTLLTFISV
+607 
-622 LYSSGG
+622 
-628 AIKTR
+628 
-633 IVEYMTAFLLLEVG
+633 LLLILVAYG
-647 MVGVFIAL
+647 GYAAGIL
-655 DLFLFYIFFELM
+655 GR